1 MMPSFSYLALLASL
15 ILPSILL
22 ANSQILKGAMKLV
35 DSEGSPEISTFSG
48 ASQLNAGLMK
58 GLIIKNLLS
67 VKTNAEEACTLQASN
82 NTIFDLT
89 ANAHLH
95 LERFDHFTN
104 ENGTIESTRLNIQLD
119 VGALTLDASNASKG
133 SQILIETKCGRVK
146 TYNGLL
152 VIEMVF
158 NKSRNISKMTVEA
171 IRGQVEFE
179 AIDGKFYDI
188 SRGQLLNVYGNSNS
202 LSVSLSK
209 GWGENSEQ
217 FINYKNKLNSTLSE
231 DFSTKEFESFFQV
244 VSEESSEVESDSKAA
259 LVDQNTVKPI
269 GIRPIASGQV
279 VYPRRAV
286 SE

>member
-1 MMPSFSYLALLASL
+1 MMPSFSYLMLLASL
-15 ILPSILL
+15 ILPNILL

-48 ASQLNAGLMK
+48 ESQLNAGLMK

-67 VKTNAEEACTLQASN
+67 VKTDAEEACTLQASN

-89 ANAHLH
+89 ANAYLQ

-104 ENGTIESTRLNIQLD
+104 ENGTIESTRLNVQLD
-119 VGALTLDASNASKG
+119 VGALTLDATNASKG

-146 TYNGLL
+146 THNGLL

-188 SRGQLLNVYGNSNS
+188 SRGQLLNVYGNLNS

-231 DFSTKEFESFFQV
+231 NFSTKEFESFFQV
-244 VSEESSEVESDSKAA
+244 VSEESSEVESDSKAGSE
-259 LVDQNTVKPI
+259 DQNTVKLI

-279 VYPRRAV
+279 IYPRRAV

>member
-67 VKTNAEEACTLQASN
+67 VKTVAEEACTLQASN

-89 ANAHLH
+89 ANAYLQ

-188 SRGQLLNVYGNSNS
+188 SHGQLLNVYGNSNS

-231 DFSTKEFESFFQV
+231 NFSTKEFESFFQV
-244 VSEESSEVESDSKAA
+244 VSEESSEVESDLKGGS
-259 LVDQNTVKPI
+259 VDQNTDKLI

-279 VYPRRAV
+279 IYPRRAV